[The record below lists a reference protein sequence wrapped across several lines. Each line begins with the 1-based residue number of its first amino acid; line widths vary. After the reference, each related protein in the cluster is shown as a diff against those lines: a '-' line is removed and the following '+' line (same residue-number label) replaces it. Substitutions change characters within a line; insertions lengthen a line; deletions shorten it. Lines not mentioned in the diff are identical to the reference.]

1 MGNLCSGA
9 SKEEYQSINQ
19 MARTTNTQNDGKKYG
34 HTYATPMRH
43 GVRYSVPD
51 KSGPPDTVPSKVM
64 NSDVSRFVNH

>member
-1 MGNLCSGA
+1 
-9 SKEEYQSINQ
+9 

-51 KSGPPDTVPSKVM
+51 KSGMRSETNYNHEEYVE
-64 NSDVSRFVNH
+64 NVSNLSNNRPTRYCSIESHEQ